1 MSGGVGYGPL
11 GWVVT
16 NWRLKLLAL
25 VLAIGL
31 LSGVAFSENPPT
43 FDTVAVRVEYRNLP
57 QDLVITNPTTS
68 LEVPVA
74 GFRSDVQR
82 YKQSTAG
89 VTIDLRDARA
99 GANQMYVAKPRLDLP
114 GLTFRT
120 ATIPISLNIE
130 PIETHKLDI
139 EVRTTNR
146 AAGIAVVPDK
156 TYATC
161 GNANDRCQVAVI
173 GPTSVVDN
181 LKAYVNYDVPIT
193 TAVTG
198 SSPNQPV
205 KFEERGEP
213 IDLTKG
219 PRTIPQISW
228 APEVVTALVTTQGGS
243 QTKTVP
249 VSVRALGTQACGYQ
263 ISSVDV
269 SPNMVTVNGPVDAV
283 SRVSSVTMDPI
294 VLSGLTTSQHLVKNV
309 SSGSSNVTVDPQQV
323 FVSVNVTQSFNCSA
337 PTPAAGVL
345 PAGPA
350 ATPTPAASP
359 SPSPS
364 ATP

>member
-1 MSGGVGYGPL
+1 MSGGVRDGPL
-11 GWVVT
+11 GWIVT

-43 FDTVAVRVEYRNLP
+43 FDTVSVRVEYRNLP
-57 QDLVITNPTTS
+57 QDLVITNPTTGV
-68 LEVPVA
+68 EVPVA
-74 GFRSDVQR
+74 GFRNDVQR
-82 YKQSTAG
+82 YKQSSAG

-99 GANQMYVAKPRLDLP
+99 GANQTYVARPRLDLP

-120 ATIPISLNIE
+120 ASIPISLNIE
-130 PIETHKLDI
+130 PIETQKLDI
-139 EVRTTNR
+139 EVRTKNR
-146 AAGIAVVPDK
+146 APGIAVVPDK

-161 GNANDRCQVAVI
+161 GNANDRCQVAVM
-173 GPTSVVDN
+173 GPASVVDN
-181 LKAYVNYDVPIT
+181 LKAFVDYDVPIN

-205 KFEERGEP
+205 KFEVRGEP
-213 IDLTKG
+213 FDLSKG

-228 APEVVTALVTTQGGS
+228 APEVVTVLVTTQGGS

-263 ISSVDV
+263 IASVDV
-269 SPNMVTVNGPVDAV
+269 QPSMVTVNGPVDAV
-283 SRVSSVTMDPI
+283 SRVSSVSMDPI
-294 VLSGLTTSQHLVKNV
+294 VLSGLTSSQHLVKSV
-309 SSGSSNVTVDPQQV
+309 SSGSSSVSVDPQQV
-323 FVSVNVTQSFNCSA
+323 FVSVNVSQSFTCTA

-350 ATPTPAASP
+350 PTPTP
-359 SPSPS
+359 SPSP
-364 ATP
+364 TPTPRVSP